1 MISLEYFEKAKQ
13 CGLSSFKVTNI
24 HTNTQLNELVEKLN
38 LECVDLLK
46 EENNLYI
53 GNSYV
58 NDQKHQNGIN
68 VAVESPK
75 CCVNY
80 AEFNLDRKV
89 PLRQYFGKNSKKNH
103 NNIERISYGVGSGN
117 TTVGGDIMTT
127 TTRPLTR
134 NMTIMCEKLSSMTQF
149 KCTGK
154 YVKNRKI
161 KFNHVTILYYLMD
174 NKDNNIITLKPH
186 CDIEVTGSNKVK
198 DGNSQEENTPT
209 IVLSLQHDKDID
221 FHKRYVDEDNHFL
234 RSDMK
239 IVDKMKMS
247 HGDFFVLHPHDERV
261 FQRKIQTQKF
271 KYKKESRK
279 SQFQHGV
286 VCKFTKNNQSREK
299 KYRLSISVRFR

>member
-1 MISLEYFEKAKQ
+1 MVSLEYFEKAKQ

-149 KCTGK
+149 KCIGK
-154 YVKNRKI
+154 YVKTRK
-161 KFNHVTILYYLMD
+161 
-174 NKDNNIITLKPH
+174 TL
-186 CDIEVTGSNKVK
+186 
-198 DGNSQEENTPT
+198 
-209 IVLSLQHDKDID
+209 
-221 FHKRYVDEDNHFL
+221 
-234 RSDMK
+234 
-239 IVDKMKMS
+239 
-247 HGDFFVLHPHDERV
+247 
-261 FQRKIQTQKF
+261 
-271 KYKKESRK
+271 
-279 SQFQHGV
+279 
-286 VCKFTKNNQSREK
+286 
-299 KYRLSISVRFR
+299 